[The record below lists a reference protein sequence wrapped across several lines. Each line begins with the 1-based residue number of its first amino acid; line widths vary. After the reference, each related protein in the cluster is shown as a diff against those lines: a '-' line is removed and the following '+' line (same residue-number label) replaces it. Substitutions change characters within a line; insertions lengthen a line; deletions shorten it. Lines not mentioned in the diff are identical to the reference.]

1 MVGERR
7 LHGMNDALF
16 PYLAF
21 WIPGMVFFAI
31 EIIRPARPLQYR
43 SVFVKDLVA
52 LGMFNIFFL
61 LAVNI
66 TDRIPIPNYAPAKIL
81 ALPLFVKLILFYVV
95 EDFGLYWVHRI
106 MHTGPVWRVHKW
118 HHSPRYMYWLAGI
131 RTTIPHIILFNLT
144 YVVALPILHS
154 APSVIFFAIG
164 FEHMMRN
171 NWMHMNVV
179 WRSNWLE
186 WVFVTPRY
194 HHIHHSDDPR
204 HYMANFGSLF
214 TFWDRIF
221 GTYVNPEEVKQEI
234 SFGIGER
241 TNPVRLILGV

>member
-1 MVGERR
+1 MS
-7 LHGMNDALF
+7 DALF
-16 PYLAF
+16 PYLVF
-21 WIPGMVFFAI
+21 WIPGLLFFAI
-31 EIIRPARPLQYR
+31 EIIRPARTIQYR
-43 SVFVKDLVA
+43 SVFLKDLVS
-52 LGMFNIFFL
+52 LGMYNIFFL

-66 TDRIPIPNYAPAKIL
+66 TDRIPIPNYASAIL
-81 ALPLFVKLILFYVV
+81 VLPLFVKLMLFYLV

-106 MHTGPVWRVHKW
+106 MHTGTVWRVHKW
-118 HHSPRYMYWLAGI
+118 HHSPRYMYWLAGV
-131 RTTIPHIILFNLT
+131 RTTIPHILFFNLT

-154 APSVIFFAIG
+154 VPSWVFFAISV
-164 FEHMMRN
+164 EHMLRN

-194 HHIHHSDDPR
+194 HHIHHSDDPQ
-204 HYMANFGSLF
+204 HYTSNFGSLF

-221 GTYVNPEEVKQEI
+221 GTYLNPEEVKKEI

-241 TNPVRLILGV
+241 PNPARLILGV

>member
-1 MVGERR
+1 MSE
-7 LHGMNDALF
+7 ALF
-16 PYLAF
+16 PYLVF
-21 WIPGMVFFAI
+21 WIPGLLFFAI

-43 SVFVKDLVA
+43 TVIVKDLVA
-52 LGMFNIFFL
+52 LGMYNIFFL

-66 TDRIPIPNYAPAKIL
+66 TDRIPIPNYASANIL
-81 ALPLFVKLILFYVV
+81 TLPLFVKLILFFLV

-118 HHSPRYMYWLAGI
+118 HHSPQYMYWLAGI
-131 RTTIPHIILFNLT
+131 RTTIPHILFFNLT
-144 YVVALPILHS
+144 YVIALPILHS
-154 APSVIFFAIG
+154 VPSVIFFAISV
-164 FEHMMRN
+164 EHMLRN

-179 WRSNWLE
+179 WRSRWLE
-186 WVFVTPRY
+186 WIFVTPRY

-204 HYMANFGSLF
+204 HYMSNFGSLF

-221 GTYVNPEEVKQEI
+221 GTYLNPEEVKQEI

-241 TNPVRLILGV
+241 PNPVRLILGV